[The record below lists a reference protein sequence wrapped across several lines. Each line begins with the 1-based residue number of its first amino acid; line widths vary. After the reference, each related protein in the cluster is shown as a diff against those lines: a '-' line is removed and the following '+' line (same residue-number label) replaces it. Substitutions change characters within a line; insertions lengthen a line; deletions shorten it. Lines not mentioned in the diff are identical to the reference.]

1 MKPKS
6 RILRKTTP
14 EKQRLEKNNSGEE
27 KLRPCSIKN
36 DKTTI
41 IMLIESLKIYYNIC
55 CVLFP
60 HTRFL
65 KKKPL
70 TEMRSHITND
80 DTHVFF
86 TRYHQD
92 LISNS
97 PYRLPYSSCDISLE
111 NLVLDQLKIS

>member
-41 IMLIESLKIYYNIC
+41 IMLIRIPKKI
-55 CVLFP
+55 L
-60 HTRFL
+60 
-65 KKKPL
+65 
-70 TEMRSHITND
+70 
-80 DTHVFF
+80 
-86 TRYHQD
+86 
-92 LISNS
+92 
-97 PYRLPYSSCDISLE
+97 
-111 NLVLDQLKIS
+111 

>member
-14 EKQRLEKNNSGEE
+14 EKKGLEKNNSGEE

-41 IMLIESLKIYYNIC
+41 IMLIRIPKKY
-55 CVLFP
+55 FP

-86 TRYHQD
+86 IRYHQD

-97 PYRLPYSSCDISLE
+97 PYCLPYSSCDISLE